1 MEIIVAI
8 QILTEIIKGIPI
20 AMIMEIIVVLLMEI

>member
-8 QILTEIIKGIPI
+8 QILMEIIKGIPI